1 MQKDTGQAP
10 EIAGATGDRLSVPS
24 PSNIDAVAARLARLI
39 GRQMAREHFQRQH
52 HAAEDEGIG
61 RE

>member
-10 EIAGATGDRLSVPS
+10 EIAGATGDRLSMPPPS
-24 PSNIDAVAARLARLI
+24 QIDAVASQLARLI
-39 GRQMAREHFQRQH
+39 GRQMAREHFQGQRR
-52 HAAEDEGIG
+52 AAEDEGIG